1 MQVATATADGTCG
14 FYSMPVLRRLSN
26 IFRKRHDKVT
36 ITPVF
41 DNEIINISEPQDLQ
55 HNFHVGFDND
65 KGEFVGLPPA
75 WNHWL
80 QCSNITY
87 VCYIVFASFI
97 FVYQ

>member
-1 MQVATATADGTCG
+1 
-14 FYSMPVLRRLSN
+14 MPVLRRFSK

-41 DNEIINISEPQDLQ
+41 GNEIIQISEPEGFQ

-75 WNHWL
+75 WNQWL
-80 QCSNITY
+80 QYSQITY
-87 VCYIVFASFI
+87 VCCVISACLFFL
-97 FVYQ
+97 

>member
-1 MQVATATADGTCG
+1 MQVATTTAEGS
-14 FYSMPVLRRLSN
+14 FYNMPVLRHLSKV
-26 IFRKRHDKVT
+26 FRKRHDKVT

-41 DNEIINISEPQDLQ
+41 DNEIKDISEPQGFQ

-87 VCYIVFASFI
+87 VCWICGLSLFCIS
-97 FVYQ
+97 